1 MIDFDIFSSN
11 FEKNFIS
18 ENYINR
24 TASVPMSLTT
34 LSAHSA
40 IQPAPPQPSSKPG
53 WDLIEVT
60 PLLDVD
66 DLLGILKR
74 RLFWL
79 ILLPSVCVAL
89 SLVYAFL
96 LATPYFKSTAM
107 VFVDPMFDRTLQV
120 EAFVPGVSDLDSL
133 NSIEKAITSD
143 SMILRVVDRL
153 NLRED
158 LGFLPKS
165 LHKDVIAGRPVSG
178 SRLLKEIRGK
188 RVSASLI
195 RPTRLL
201 ELSVYDPD
209 PIRAQLIAATFV
221 EEFETFL
228 GDQKRRE
235 AGQSSDEL
243 RKQAE
248 QAYHRALEAEKQLEE
263 FRLKNPALTVEQ
275 DHQLF
280 AERLSRIGNEL
291 NGISSRVYDLRSR
304 VETLRDVD
312 PESDPIKV
320 INLGNFSGLEHVSEL
335 LNQRLGA
342 HAALASV
349 GEQFTESHPRYRE
362 AKSRVIEID
371 AQLKQLATDLKASVE
386 ADYESAVTNE
396 RLLTE
401 RVSELQSQLTD
412 VKTASSE
419 FRAIQQRVETEWQV
433 HQTLQQRIGQT
444 AIETEKST
452 EITTLMSEPIV
463 AHKPSKPNKPV
474 ALLAGGAAGIM
485 LGLGLVGFDL
495 LRGGPFLNRRQVEQS
510 LETSVIAEIGSPS
523 LAGNDGQLMDAMTRV
538 LMAAEQRHAE
548 LVHLSSLW
556 ENESGIR
563 VAACLAS
570 ASAYYGSST
579 LLISVT
585 PGGEPRLPV
594 NLNPQPSR
602 TENLHTLR
610 LPSSFLLAPR
620 DAWQLLGPHRQH
632 FSRIIIES
640 TAFSH
645 DSQVP
650 SVVAAFV
657 ESNLLLVEKS
667 RGTRREIE
675 ETVRRFRQKTNTPVS
690 LILQA

>member
-1 MIDFDIFSSN
+1 
-11 FEKNFIS
+11 
-18 ENYINR
+18 
-24 TASVPMSLTT
+24 MSLTT
-34 LSAHSA
+34 LSTRNE
-40 IQPAPPQPSSKPG
+40 IQPAPAQSANKPG

-66 DLLGILKR
+66 DLMGVLKR
-74 RLFWL
+74 RKLWL
-79 ILLPSVCVAL
+79 ILLPVVGVTLAL
-89 SLVYAFL
+89 IYAFL

-120 EAFVPGVSDLDSL
+120 EAYVPGVSDLDSL
-133 NSIEKAITSD
+133 NSMEKAITSD

-153 NLRED
+153 GLRED

-165 LHKDVIAGRPVSG
+165 LHKEVAQGKPVSG

-188 RVSASLI
+188 RVSATLI

-201 ELSVYDPD
+201 ELTVFDPD
-209 PIRAQLIAATFV
+209 PVRAQLIAATFV
-221 EEFETFL
+221 EEFESFL

-235 AGQSSDEL
+235 AGQSSDGL
-243 RKQAE
+243 RNQAAE
-248 QAYHRALEAEKQLEE
+248 AYDRALEAEKQLEE

-291 NGISSRVYDLRSR
+291 NGISSRVFDLRSR
-304 VETLRDVD
+304 VETLREVD

-349 GEQFTESHPRYRE
+349 GEQFTETHPRYRE

-371 AQLKQLATDLKASVE
+371 AQLKQLATDLKASLE

-401 RVSELQSQLTD
+401 RVSELQGQLTD

-433 HQTLQQRIGQT
+433 HQALQQRIGQT

-452 EITTLMSEPIV
+452 EITSLMSEPIV
-463 AHKPSKPNKPV
+463 AHKPSKPSKPI
-474 ALLAGGAAGIM
+474 ALAAGGAMGLL

-495 LRGGPFLNRRQVEQS
+495 VRGGPFLNRRQVERS
-510 LETSVIAEIGSPS
+510 LETSVIAEIGSP
-523 LAGNDGQLMDAMTRV
+523 AQGANDGQLTEAMTRV
-538 LMAAEQRHAE
+538 LMAAEQRHADFI
-548 LVHLSSLW
+548 HLSSLW

-570 ASAYYGSST
+570 ASAYYGSET

-585 PGGEPRLPV
+585 PGGDPRLPV
-594 NLNPQPSR
+594 NLAPQASR

-610 LPSSFLLAPR
+610 LPSSCLLAPR
-620 DAWQLLGPHRQH
+620 DAWQLLGPHRKQ

-640 TAFSH
+640 TAFAH
-645 DSQVP
+645 DSHVP
-650 SVVAAFV
+650 SVVATFA

-675 ETVRRFRQKTNTPVS
+675 ETVRKFRENTSSPVS